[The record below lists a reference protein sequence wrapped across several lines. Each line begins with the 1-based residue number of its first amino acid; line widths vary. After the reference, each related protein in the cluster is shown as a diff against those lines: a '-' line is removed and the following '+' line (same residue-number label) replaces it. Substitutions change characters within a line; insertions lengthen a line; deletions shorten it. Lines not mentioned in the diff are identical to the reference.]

1 MSVQRLIATV
11 SSRLRAH
18 LDAPRPLYYAAHAPQ
33 DDLPTHVRAGSAIR
47 RWDGR
52 LVVVQDDVHALAA
65 IEEDTG
71 LAHPIL
77 LPRGADGRRSF
88 GEATGNKALKM
99 DLEAA
104 VVLSD
109 NRLVVFGS
117 GSTDRRQRLVVLNA
131 GGSVTVV
138 DAAPLYG
145 HLRTRAEFS
154 GAELNVEGAAVVG
167 RRLWLFQRGNGANA
181 GAINAV
187 GELSLEAFVAWLDG
201 GPAPTLE
208 RVRQVEL
215 GDVNGVR
222 FGFTDAVALPD
233 GRVAFLAGAE
243 NSADTYRDGEVLGC
257 RFGLIDGDVVEVC
270 EVVDSDGR
278 QTMLKLEGLDLGA
291 AHDGFDRFVVVA
303 DQDDPDTP
311 ALLATLEVAG
321 VR

>member
-1 MSVQRLIATV
+1 MSAQRLIATV

-18 LDAPRPLYYAAHAPQ
+18 LGAPRPLHYAAHAPQ
-33 DDLPTHVRAGSAIR
+33 HDLPSHVRAGSAVR
-47 RWDGR
+47 RWNGR

-65 IEEDTG
+65 IEEESG

-88 GEATGNKALKM
+88 GEAIGNKSLKM

-109 NRLVVFGS
+109 GRLVVFGS
-117 GSTDRRQRLVVLNA
+117 GSTDRRQRLVVLDA
-131 GGSVTVV
+131 DGSVSLV
-138 DAAPLYG
+138 DASPLYG
-145 HLRTRAEFS
+145 HLRTRVDFS
-154 GAELNVEGAAVVG
+154 GAELNVEGAVVAG
-167 RRLWLFQRGNGANA
+167 RHLWLFQRGNGVSA
-181 GAINAV
+181 GAVNAV
-187 GELSLEAFVAWLDG
+187 GELSLEAFIAWLGG
-201 GPAPTLE
+201 GPLPTLE
-208 RVRQVEL
+208 RVRQVDL
-215 GDVNGVR
+215 GSIAGVR

-257 RFGLIDGDVVEVC
+257 RFGLIDGDVVQVC

-278 QTMLKLEGLDLGA
+278 PTLLKLEGLDRCA
-291 AHDGFDRFVVVA
+291 AHDGFDRFVVIA

-311 ALLATLEVAG
+311 ALLATLEVAE